1 MHFWR
6 TWTPGQAGPGAAGS
20 QARNA
25 SRMYFCLSRPAG
37 PSSEP
42 VSEWA
47 SQFSPGVENSSETWY
62 VEPSVVP
69 GWRQVHCSESCRCRI
84 QHGFSRSGCDS
95 GKFQL
100 CASESPETAFVIA
113 DETLSHYPHKYSHMF
128 QNPHSMQQNES
139 VGGIRRKIISHSLLL
154 PGTIESVSL
163 FKIFATRQKR
173 PANKVV

>member
-1 MHFWR
+1 MLSPRWC
-6 TWTPGQAGPGAAGS
+6 QAGVKFTAVRAAG
-20 QARNA
+20 
-25 SRMYFCLSRPAG
+25 AG
-37 PSSEP
+37 S
-42 VSEWA
+42 
-47 SQFSPGVENSSETWY
+47 NT
-62 VEPSVVP
+62 
-69 GWRQVHCSESCRCRI
+69 
-84 QHGFSRSGCDS
+84 DS
-95 GKFQL
+95 LEADAILGNFN

-113 DETLSHYPHKYSHMF
+113 DETLSHYPPKYSHMF